1 MMQTTTARPY
11 LITQEEILD
20 RWLYRALEGG
30 FQIAIWRAPKSNS
43 IQLILDQTK
52 VIKRVNLELETLP
65 QGFIAHPFADQ
76 EDQKALFLEASD
88 YYKFDLANPATDSE
102 EEWFQ
107 KTTLP
112 PEQLK
117 KQVNRFLRSAQPEK
131 DCASS
136 ASTAKSSFIA
146 LVEEGIRAIQ
156 AGELSKVVPA
166 RIQKV
171 HLREDFDLAKTFLE
185 LCTLYPDAFVNF
197 FHIPK
202 VGTWLGATPEI
213 LIKTEGPYFQTMAL
227 AGTQKAEGENP
238 VKNAA
243 WKQKEIEE
251 QAMVSRY
258 IVNNFK
264 KIRLREYEEN
274 GPKTVQAGNLLH
286 LRSDFRVNMDA
297 TNFPQLGSVML
308 KLLHP
313 TSAVCGTPRETSMK
327 FILDHESFD
336 RCFFAGFIG
345 PVNIENQTAIYVNLR
360 TAQLI
365 NEEVLLYA
373 GAGVTADSIP
383 EREWEETSLKCD
395 IIGKFIQ

>member
-1 MMQTTTARPY
+1 MNTPTADTH
-11 LITQEEILD
+11 LITQEEVLD
-20 RWLYRALEGG
+20 RWLCSALEGG

-43 IQLILDQTK
+43 VQLILDQTK
-52 VIKRVNLELETLP
+52 EIKRVNLELDILP

-76 EDQKALFLEASD
+76 EDQKAFFLEASD
-88 YYKFDLANPATDSE
+88 YFKFDIDTPMTEAEDELY
-102 EEWFQ
+102 
-107 KTTLP
+107 
-112 PEQLK
+112 K
-117 KQVNRFLRSAQPEK
+117 KAKRSPTEIKGQVNQLLRKAQPEK
-131 DCASS
+131 NSFQFSS
-136 ASTAKSSFIA
+136 TSKSSFIEF
-146 LVEEGIRAIQ
+146 VEKGIKAIQ
-156 AGELSKVVPA
+156 DGKLSKVVPA

-171 HLREDFDLAKTFLE
+171 HLKDNFDLTKTFLE
-185 LCTLYPDAFVNF
+185 LCQRYPDAFVNF
-197 FHIPK
+197 FHIPN

-213 LIKTEGPYFQTMAL
+213 LIKTEGLYFHTMAL
-227 AGTQKAEGENP
+227 AGTQKAEGEDP
-238 VKNAA
+238 VRNAA

-274 GPKTVQAGNLLH
+274 GPKTVKAGNLLH
-286 LRSDFRVNMDA
+286 LRSDFRVNMEA

-313 TSAVCGTPRETSMK
+313 TSAVCGTPREDSMK
-327 FILDHESFD
+327 FILEHESFD

-345 PVNIENQTAIYVNLR
+345 PVNIENRTAIYVNLR

-365 NEEVLLYA
+365 NEDVLLYA
-373 GAGVTADSIP
+373 GAGVTADSVP
-383 EREWEETSLKCD
+383 EKEWEETTLKCD

>member
-1 MMQTTTARPY
+1 MNTPTADRH
-11 LITQEEILD
+11 LLTQEELLD
-20 RWLYRALEGG
+20 RWLYAALEGDY
-30 FQIAIWRAPKSNS
+30 QLAVWKSPNS
-43 IQLILDQTK
+43 KNIQFILDQTGE
-52 VIKRVNLELETLP
+52 IKRVNLELDTLSP
-65 QGFIAHPFADQ
+65 GFIAHPFTDQ
-76 EDQKALFLEASD
+76 EDQKAFFLEASD
-88 YYKFDLANPATDSE
+88 YFKFNIDSPMPEEGLYK
-102 EEWFQ
+102 
-107 KTTLP
+107 KTKFTP
-112 PEQLK
+112 TEIK
-117 KQVNRFLRSAQPEK
+117 KQVNQLLRSAQPNK
-131 DCASS
+131 SS
-136 ASTAKSSFIA
+136 ARLTPTSKSSFIEF
-146 LVEEGIRAIQ
+146 VKKGIKAIQ
-156 AGELSKVVPA
+156 EGKLSKVVPA

-171 HLREDFDLAKTFLE
+171 DLKEGFDLTKTFLA
-185 LCTLYPDAFVNF
+185 LCRLYPDAFVNF
-197 FHIPK
+197 FHIPN

-213 LIKTEGPYFQTMAL
+213 LIKTEGHYFHTMAL
-227 AGTQKAEGENP
+227 AGTQKAEGEDP
-238 VKNAA
+238 VQNAA

-274 GPKTVQAGNLLH
+274 GPKTVKAGNLLH
-286 LRSDFRVNMDA
+286 LRSDFRVNMEA

-313 TSAVCGTPRETSMK
+313 TSAVCGTPREESMK
-327 FILDHESFD
+327 FILDHEAFD

-383 EREWEETSLKCD
+383 EKEWEETALKCD